1 MSSTL
6 LKQIRRI
13 RTKEQFLTNLISNL
27 ENLIN
32 FCSKQYGNNVDAV
45 LLEESGGEFKF
56 TIDNFRKIRVYF
68 KIHSSNFDFS
78 QNSLSYA
85 NVLWEMLLKIKYKD
99 DSYSQEN
106 IFDISRNSFSF
117 SGNEFSAIVGSL
129 NESEYYFIDFEPQK
143 GFEFSDE
150 KYLIDVIEDEKLSS
164 LFYLYKNSKNFNEK
178 ENHISAICKKL
189 VFLFSDKDSPSTYN
203 FIKSKIGIDKA
214 QIICGRMHGYFR
226 HTENDSNGAE
236 AIEWATFDE
245 GKKLVICDETFI
257 DLLHIL
263 ASLRIK
269 DLLPEI
275 K

>member
-85 NVLWEMLLKIKYKD
+85 NVL
-99 DSYSQEN
+99 
-106 IFDISRNSFSF
+106 
-117 SGNEFSAIVGSL
+117 
-129 NESEYYFIDFEPQK
+129 
-143 GFEFSDE
+143 
-150 KYLIDVIEDEKLSS
+150 
-164 LFYLYKNSKNFNEK
+164 
-178 ENHISAICKKL
+178 
-189 VFLFSDKDSPSTYN
+189 
-203 FIKSKIGIDKA
+203 
-214 QIICGRMHGYFR
+214 
-226 HTENDSNGAE
+226 
-236 AIEWATFDE
+236 
-245 GKKLVICDETFI
+245 
-257 DLLHIL
+257 
-263 ASLRIK
+263 
-269 DLLPEI
+269 
-275 K
+275 